1 VHPASPLS
9 KPHAN
14 NITAALDI
22 DSLQDEFSGITLY
35 ERRACGF
42 VGGNSAIAAPQT
54 ANKMRT
60 ERIVIVAEGNDSGE
74 MFTEF
79 PTPSH

>member
-1 VHPASPLS
+1 MVSKTNLVASRYMN
-9 KPHAN
+9 AG
-14 NITAALDI
+14 
-22 DSLQDEFSGITLY
+22 QG
-35 ERRACGF
+35 GF
-42 VGGNSAIAAPQT
+42 VGGNSAITAPQT

-74 MFTEF
+74 IFTEF